1 VRNSTTYV
9 RRNIT
14 MTKVITSEA
23 TSAKAVN
30 AAVNGAIRAIGSY
43 RDKVQTAAVMIIA
56 HAESYGDCSQAKI
69 LVRGLP
75 ARERNSLI
83 GWFRLYSPIG
93 INLDSKNPSKDR
105 CGFIRNDKANPFAVD
120 KAKANNWYDDPA
132 KVNPEPKPLQ
142 TLVDFW
148 EVIDRMIKAQIKA
161 AEANESKY
169 DPNVRETVKT
179 EAEHLLKMV
188 NKSRASSIA
197 KNSGLLAHGGRKGH
211 SDKKT
216 VKAEPEHA

>member
-1 VRNSTTYV
+1 
-9 RRNIT
+9 

-43 RDKVQTAAVMIIA
+43 RDKVQTAAVLIIQ
-56 HAESYGDCSQAKI
+56 HAEAYGDCSQSKI
-69 LVRGLP
+69 LARGLP
-75 ARERNSLI
+75 VRERNSLI

-105 CGFIRNDKANPFAVD
+105 CGFIRNDKANAFNVEA
-120 KAKANNWYDDPA
+120 AKANMWYNDPA
-132 KVNPEPKPLQ
+132 KVNPEPKPLS

-169 DPNVRETVKT
+169 DPNVRETVKA
-179 EAEHLLKMV
+179 EAEAILKVV
-188 NKSRASSIA
+188 NKHRASSIA
-197 KNSGLLAHGGRKGH
+197 KNSELLAHGGRKGH
-211 SDKKT
+211 SDTKR
-216 VKAEPEHA
+216 KAPQAEGAERNLEAA